1 MLHTNIK
8 PLDEKHKQ
16 TSILRGCRVFN
27 STTVG
32 RGLDFHP
39 TTVNSHLSQKYEV
52 FSGGKQSPC
61 PQKEKIIFKT
71 FCLLE

>member
-1 MLHTNIK
+1 MHTNIK
-8 PLDEKHKQ
+8 PLGEKHKQ
-16 TSILRGCRVFN
+16 TPIFLGCRVFN
-27 STTVG
+27 YTPVG
-32 RGLDFHP
+32 EGLDIQP